1 MTTMKT
7 NYIIIFLI
15 LISTSCETN
24 TKNNTKNTIITSIDS
39 TYYKLKLTRN
49 IGEFV
54 FPLPKNTDTIYSW
67 TSTTDYSC
75 GTKINTRFANK
86 KYTLNKETGM
96 FPSCKND
103 SLKQI
108 TISWLKNSNCSKFD
122 FTYFKSVNLGKN
134 KSLSISGCP
143 AYINRYIGQTQ
154 TNLPIV
160 ILSTYIQIDSNT
172 VSIIGEFSGNNYF
185 DIENDYFELINNL
198 KINK

>member
-1 MTTMKT
+1 MTTLR
-7 NYIIIFLI
+7 YEFLIIIIIIFFA
-15 LISTSCETN
+15 SCETN
-24 TKNNTKNTIITSIDS
+24 IKNNAKEKIITNIDS
-39 TYYKLKLTRN
+39 SYYRLKLTRN

-67 TSTTDYSC
+67 TSTSDYSC
-75 GTKINTRFANK
+75 ATRINTRFANK
-86 KYTLNKETGM
+86 KYTLNEETGM
-96 FPSCKND
+96 FPFPKID

-122 FTYFKSVNLGKN
+122 FIYFKSINLGKN
-134 KSLSISGCP
+134 KSLSISGYP
-143 AYINRYIGQTQ
+143 AYINRYSGQTK

-172 VSIIGEFSGNNYF
+172 VSIIGEFNGNNYF

-198 KINK
+198 KIIK